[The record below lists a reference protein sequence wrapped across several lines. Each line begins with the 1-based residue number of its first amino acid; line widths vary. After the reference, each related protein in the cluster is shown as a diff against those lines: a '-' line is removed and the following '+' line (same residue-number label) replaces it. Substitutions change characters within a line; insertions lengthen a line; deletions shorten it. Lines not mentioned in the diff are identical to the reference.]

1 MNNHINQKKILV
13 FINDAGASAYI
24 CSIILNESNDF
35 NWKVYAISSS
45 PASKELEKNKI
56 SYKKFFLLDEIN
68 EIIKKENPNVV
79 FYGTGWINFSGAI
92 KESTKNNSIKTFA
105 LIDHWV
111 NYKLRFLKGCLPDV
125 ILVADDVAKKKAEST
140 FNSEVQIFQ
149 IKNYYLEN
157 IRYNYLLSD
166 SKIKD
171 SVVYISEPTKVK
183 NNFLDFSKFEY
194 ELLEDIL
201 KIFNK
206 VLIRLHP
213 TEHKEKYNE
222 IISKFI
228 NSNIKVIEP
237 YKESLA
243 TTLSKSKLT
252 IGIESTA
259 LYTSY
264 LLGIKTISY
273 IPNKYKEPSIP
284 LPKKYILTN
293 LEKLKDLDFSIPQ
306 QKKLNYKV
314 KTFYEIV
321 NLILKKNGY

>member
-1 MNNHINQKKILV
+1 M
-13 FINDAGASAYI
+13 
-24 CSIILNESNDF
+24 
-35 NWKVYAISSS
+35 
-45 PASKELEKNKI
+45 
-56 SYKKFFLLDEIN
+56 
-68 EIIKKENPNVV
+68 
-79 FYGTGWINFSGAI
+79 
-92 KESTKNNSIKTFA
+92 
-105 LIDHWV
+105 
-111 NYKLRFLKGCLPDV
+111 
-125 ILVADDVAKKKAEST
+125 
-140 FNSEVQIFQ
+140 
-149 IKNYYLEN
+149 
-157 IRYNYLLSD
+157 
-166 SKIKD
+166 
-171 SVVYISEPTKVK
+171 
-183 NNFLDFSKFEY
+183 
-194 ELLEDIL
+194 

-206 VLIRLHP
+206 VIIRLHP

-228 NSNIKVIEP
+228 NKNIKVIEP
-237 YKESLA
+237 YEESLA

-293 LEKLKDLDFSIPQ
+293 LKKLKEINFSIPQ

-321 NLILKKNGY
+321 NLFLKKKGY

>member
-35 NWKVYAISSS
+35 NWKVYAISNS

-56 SYKKFFLLDEIN
+56 FYNKFLLLDEIN
-68 EIIKKENPNVV
+68 EIIKKENPNIV
-79 FYGTGWINFSGAI
+79 FYGTGWINFSGSI
-92 KESTKNNSIKTFA
+92 KESIKKNSIKTFA

-111 NYKLRFLKGCLPDV
+111 NYELRFLKNCLPDV
-125 ILVADDVAKKKAEST
+125 ILVADDVAKKKAESI
-140 FNSEVQIFQ
+140 FNSKVQIFQ

-157 IRYNYLLSD
+157 IKYNYLLSN

-171 SVVYISEPTKVK
+171 CVVFISEPTKVK
-183 NNFLDFSKFEY
+183 KNVLDFNKFEY
-194 ELLEDIL
+194 EFLEDIL

-206 VLIRLHP
+206 VIIRLHP

-228 NSNIKVIEP
+228 NSDIKVIEP
-237 YKESLA
+237 YEESLA